1 MSNLDPNV
9 FSDFKDSLVTV
20 ITQTQS
26 SAPQEKPATV
36 VGTDSEGTIWVRML
50 GSDNDTPVAYSA
62 TTVSEGDS
70 VDVLISNG
78 SAKIKGNRT
87 SPSAGVAYVDNGI
100 KNVKTQS
107 EAYFNVLRAEKA
119 DFSELHAAK
128 ADIDDLYATKA
139 TVIDLE
145 ATNAEIENLDASK
158 ANITDLNATNATV
171 QNLSADY
178 AQFKTATV
186 DDLAAKQAAI
196 GTLNANKANV
206 TDLTATNGNITA
218 LVSKLAG
225 FDTAVADFLAAEHL
239 EVDLADIDVAT
250 VTEGW
255 IKDLMVQ
262 GEIIAQSGQL
272 YYLDSVHINAQSIDA
287 GTLNVDRLLIN
298 APQPDGSVKKY
309 LLQVNQD
316 GTTTNVEVAST
327 INDRTLTATKLI
339 ANSITTDEITV
350 NNLAG
355 TGGWINLA
363 NGTFKYMN
371 VHTHEDDDDNWDDSS
386 NGISWDGST
395 LQIKSDDIE
404 LTSGEKI
411 TGIVTDLRTAEGEVT
426 LLRSDVDQTA
436 AGLSVTVTDLH
447 AVQDYIGSPDDT
459 NGLLHRLNE
468 QVFATI
474 PVYMNFTSDN
484 GSPLLTI
491 GGGDKWG
498 QFKMAITNT
507 GLDIINEATQDRPA
521 YFTKDGL
528 FIQQAEVVG
537 DLYFGT
543 GDNGG
548 WQWTV
553 RENGHMTLRK
563 VR

>member
-1 MSNLDPNV
+1 MTDLDPTV
-9 FSDFKDSLVTV
+9 FGHFKDSLNTV
-20 ITQTQS
+20 IDQS
-26 SAPQEKPATV
+26 KDVVPEEHPAKV
-36 VGTDSEGTIWVRML
+36 VGRDEDGTLWVRIY
-50 GSDNDTPVAYSA
+50 GAEKDTPVTMAVVDA
-62 TTVSEGDS
+62 LEGDLVGVKI
-70 VDVLISNG
+70 VDGNSIMTWNTTSPAATVNQVGNVSKRVSAVAG
-78 SAKIKGNRT
+78 DVYMARAKIG
-87 SPSAGVAYVDNGI
+87 
-100 KNVKTQS
+100 
-107 EAYFNVLRAEKA
+107 
-119 DFSELHAAK
+119 
-128 ADIDDLYATKA
+128 
-139 TVIDLE
+139 DLE
-145 ATNAEIENLDASK
+145 AENATINNLIAENATITNAKIQNLEAEDARITNLVAENAEITE
-158 ANITDLNATNATV
+158 
-171 QNLSADY
+171 
-178 AQFKTATV
+178 
-186 DDLAAKQAAI
+186 AAI

-239 EVDLADIDVAT
+239 EVDLADIDVAAIS
-250 VTEGW
+250 EGW

-262 GEIIAQSGQL
+262 GSMIVQNGTV
-272 YYLDSVHINAQSIDA
+272 YYLDAVEVNANNITA
-287 GTLNVDRLLIN
+287 GTLDVQRLIITD
-298 APQPDGSVKKY
+298 QKTGEKY
-309 LLQVNQD
+309 LVHFVEDPQTGEMTPVSQKMD
-316 GTTTNVEVAST
+316 GNVVAPRT
-327 INDRTLTATKLI
+327 ITADKIVTG
-339 ANSITTDEITV
+339 SITADEITA
-350 NNLAG
+350 NILAG
-355 TGGWINLA
+355 TGSWIDFH
-363 NGTFKYMN
+363 NGTFKYMT
-371 VHTHEDDDDNWDDSS
+371 VEPGHESDTDDQKWEASS

-411 TGIVTDLRTAEGEVT
+411 TGIVTDLRTAEGEVS

-447 AVQDYIGSPDDT
+447 AVQDYIGSPDDS